1 MKTNSLKSVLTYWQE
16 IVFVGSIGLL
26 LFAMTKSVILRQTMD
41 AWDIFLVC
49 FFVPLLICLIG
60 QFFWKSE
67 ALAICLSVLLGLSS
81 FVVILMALYG
91 ISTTSIKLIMIQ
103 SITMLILGIIGIIAA
118 ITMPRKSEYQPDNF
132 GGTVVS

>member
-132 GGTVVS
+132 GGTVVG